1 MSAVTQEQDAPESS
15 IKELIE
21 VLQEIDITGPKAKIN
36 QNSIDDNNGGRIIL

>member
-21 VLQEIDITGPKAKIN
+21 VLQEIDTSGPKAKIN
-36 QNSIDDNNGGRIIL
+36 EKSISDNNGGRIIL